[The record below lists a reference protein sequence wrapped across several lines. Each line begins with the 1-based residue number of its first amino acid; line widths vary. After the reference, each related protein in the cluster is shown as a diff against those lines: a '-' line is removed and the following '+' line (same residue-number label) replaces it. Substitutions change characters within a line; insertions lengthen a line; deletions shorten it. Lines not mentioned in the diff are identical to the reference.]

1 MISMKKNPKT
11 IGIALSVVFIG
22 AIIAIFNGKHN
33 KAELNNKDF
42 SSYISAYTNG
52 VISSH
57 SIIRVIFASDFAGS
71 KVAGRVADK
80 NLISFSP
87 SVKGEMMWIDS
98 RTIEFTPCNPFP
110 ENKEYTVTVSL
121 DKLIKNMPKGFE
133 EFEFS
138 FRTIKQSM
146 EVVVNGL
153 ELYQEASK
161 MERRLNGVVNTA
173 DFADANEIKK
183 TIEAEQGSDKLE
195 VTWVTASDGK
205 THQFWVENI
214 KQGDTPSK
222 IILDCDGDAINTDF
236 SKKIEYEIPVK
247 GVFRILSTR
256 VIQNPEQYVEIRF
269 SEPLDQNQNLQGL
282 ITCAGIPDLRMITEG
297 NVIKVYPSNRQNG
310 TFSLSVAEG
319 IRCFG
324 GQKLGEATELPV
336 QFEVYKP
343 EVKMIGEGVII
354 PTTGGLLFPF
364 QAVSLRAV
372 DVEVIRIFED
382 NIAQFLQVNNLSGSN
397 ELHRVGRMLLKKT
410 ILLNAGGEIDYG
422 AWNTFHIDLSK
433 LISTEPGAIYQVK
446 LSFRKD
452 YSAYGCE
459 GKTNTEPI
467 KITEETYNPSDD
479 VHQSYYYDDYEDY
492 YYEDGE
498 SYNWEER
505 DNPCNASYYR
515 NKEVSKN
522 VLASNLGILAKRG
535 TDGSSIFVVTD
546 ILTAKPLSGVTL
558 EVYNYQQRMMAT
570 ASTDG
575 DGIAKM
581 EFKANEKPFLLIAK
595 QGTQRGYLKLDDG
608 SSLSL
613 SAFDISGE
621 AVQRGIKGLIYGERG
636 VWRPGDTLFLSF
648 ILEDKNKTLP
658 ENHPTSFELVDPRG
672 QVVYKTI
679 STTSVDGVYTFPVA
693 TAQDAPTGSYTA
705 RVKIGGA
712 TFTQAVRVE
721 TIMPNRLKLNLS
733 FGVDEL
739 KLSRN
744 ILAHLSAKWLHGAP
758 ARNLKAKV
766 EITLSPS
773 ITTFK
778 NYKGYSFD
786 DQARTFSSEEQSI
799 FDGILNENGETSFS
813 PRIDVKSSAPGVLKA
828 NFKVRVFEEGGNFSI
843 DRFSMP
849 FYPFETFVGVKM
861 PDPGTRGSMFVTDSD
876 QKLKVV
882 TVNANGNPVSKGGL
896 KVEVYRLD
904 WRWWWEQN
912 SDDLSNYVSNSY
924 SKIVQRG
931 YVSTGSNGEGEFNI
945 RINQPEWGRFLIRVI
960 DPDGGHAAGTIAY
973 FDWPGWVK
981 RDRNRNPEAAS
992 MLVFSSD
999 KQDYKVGENVNLTIP
1014 TAEGGNVFVSIENGI
1029 NVLETY
1035 WVKAEKGETRF
1046 SFKVTDKMTPNI
1058 YVHATFIQPHGQTV
1072 NDLPIRLY
1080 GIIPLMVV
1088 DPETHLNPII
1098 SIADELKPEE
1108 KVNITVSEKDGKE
1121 MTVTLAMVD
1130 EGLLDLTRFKTPDPW
1145 NRFYAREALGVK
1157 TWDLF
1162 DMVMGADAGK
1172 MLRIISIGGDE
1183 SLINKGDR
1191 SANRFKPVVKY
1202 IGPFTVDKR
1211 EKKKIS
1217 FIMPNY
1223 IGSVRVMVVAAKE
1236 GSYGSSEKTV
1246 PVRKS
1251 LMVLSTLPRVLGPTE
1266 EVVLPVTVFA
1276 TDKKVKTVKVKVE
1289 LNNKLIP
1296 VGEMQKTIN
1305 VTGIGDQVVKFNL
1318 KVASSLGVGRV
1329 KVIATSGGDEATHET
1344 ELDIRNPNPPIT
1356 IVQEIVLNPNQR
1368 WNPTYK
1374 AFGMEGTNKASLEF
1388 STIPPID
1395 LGRRLE
1401 YLIQYPHGCL
1411 EQTTSGVFP
1420 QLFISKLGDFDIET
1434 QKAAEENVR
1443 IGLDKIRT
1451 FRTVDGGLSLWSGN
1465 QQPDEWATTYAGHFM
1480 LEAEAL
1486 GYSLPAGIMEGW
1498 KRYQRQRAL
1507 TWAPSSSSDY
1517 HNSDLMQAYR
1527 LYTLALARIPELGA
1541 MNRLREYPSLS
1552 INARYRL
1559 AAAYAL
1565 AGNPEAAKSL
1575 IQGRAIEI
1583 SDYREM
1589 GYTYGSHLR
1598 DKAMVAEALVL
1609 LKDYGKVMPLLR
1621 DLSGQLSKDY
1631 WMSTQEISF
1640 SLLAFSKYA
1649 ANVKAGDGIDVNLKT
1664 NGGDSKKIKT
1674 SLTLAEHK
1682 LKPVQTGEGNVD
1694 VTNKG
1699 TGVVFAR
1706 LISTGIPVAG
1716 NEVSQSSNINMEVT
1730 FHLMNGTLIQ
1740 PDKIEQ
1746 GTDFYAAIA
1755 LHNPGT
1761 RSNFEQLSLSVIVPS
1776 GWEIR
1781 NTRMEEETK
1790 VEPSTYDYQ
1799 DIRDD
1804 RVYTYFS
1811 LAWGKTKTFK
1821 IVFNAAYVGKY
1832 YLPSFAC
1839 EAMYD
1844 NSIFARNSGKWV
1856 EVVNA
1861 E

>member
-1 MISMKKNPKT
+1 MKKNPKR
-11 IGIALSVVFIG
+11 IGIALFVVFIG
-22 AIIAIFNGKHN
+22 VFIAIFSNRHHKVDLKG
-33 KAELNNKDF
+33 KDF

-52 VISSH
+52 VISSR
-57 SIIRVIFASDFAGS
+57 SVIQIVFASDFAGNS
-71 KVAGRVADK
+71 VTGTVVDK

-87 SVKGEMMWIDS
+87 SIKGEMIWVNS
-98 RTIEFTPCNPFP
+98 RTIEFTPYSPLP
-110 ENKEYTVTVSL
+110 EDKEYSVTVSL
-121 DKLIKNMPKGFE
+121 SRIVKDIPKGFE

-146 EVVVNGL
+146 EVIVNGL
-153 ELYQEASK
+153 EFYQEASK
-161 MERRLNGVVNTA
+161 MERRLNGTVNTA
-173 DFADANEIKK
+173 DFADAEEIKK
-183 TIEAEQGSDKLE
+183 TIDAKQGNDKLDI
-195 VTWVTASDGK
+195 TWESSSDGK
-205 THQFWVENI
+205 LHRFWVENI

-222 IILDCDGDAINTDF
+222 VTLNCDGDPIKTSFTN
-236 SKKIEYEIPVK
+236 KIEYEIPIK
-247 GVFRILSTR
+247 GEFRILSTR

-282 ITCAGIPDLRMITEG
+282 ITCTGISDLKMIIEG
-297 NVIKVYPSNRQNG
+297 NIIKVYPSDRQNG
-310 TFSLSVAEG
+310 TYNLNVAEG
-319 IRCFG
+319 LKGFG
-324 GQKLGEATELPV
+324 GQKLGEASVLPV

-354 PTTGGLLFPF
+354 PSTEGILLPF

-372 DVEVIRIFED
+372 DVEIIRIYED
-382 NIAQFLQVNNLSGSN
+382 NIAQFLQVNNLAGSS

-446 LSFRKD
+446 ISFRKS
-452 YSAYGCE
+452 YSAYSCE

-467 KITEETYNPSDD
+467 QIIQETYDPSDD
-479 VHQSYYYDDYEDY
+479 VHQTYYYYDEGDY
-492 YYEDGE
+492 YYEEGE
-498 SYNWEER
+498 SYNWRER
-505 DNPCNASYYR
+505 DNPCHSTYYY
-515 NKEVSKN
+515 NKEVKRN
-522 VLASNLGILAKRG
+522 ILASNLGILAKRG
-535 TDGSSIFVVTD
+535 TDGSSLFVVTD
-546 ILTAKPLSGVTL
+546 LLTAKPISGVTL
-558 EVYNYQQRMMAT
+558 EVYNYQQRIMAT

-575 DGIAKM
+575 DGMAKI
-581 EFKANEKPFLLIAK
+581 EFKGPEKPFLVIAK
-595 QGTQRGYLKLDDG
+595 QGNQRGYLKLDDG

-658 ENHPTSFELVDPRG
+658 ENDPTSFELLDPKG
-672 QVVYKTI
+672 QVVYKTV
-679 STTSVDGVYTFPVA
+679 STSSVNGVYAFPVA

-705 RVKIGGA
+705 RVRIGGA
-712 TFTQAVRVE
+712 TFTQPVRVE
-721 TIMPNRLKLNLS
+721 TIMPNRLKLNLD
-733 FGVDEL
+733 FGVNEL
-739 KLSRN
+739 KVNRSISAN
-744 ILAHLSAKWLHGAP
+744 LSAKWLHGAP

-773 ITTFK
+773 TTTFK

-813 PRIDVKSSAPGVLKA
+813 PRIDVRTSAPGVLKA

-843 DRFSMP
+843 DKFSMP

-861 PDPGTRGSMFVTDSD
+861 PDPGTRGNMFVTDSD

-882 TVNANGNPVSKGGL
+882 TVNSDGNPVSRSGL
-896 KVEVYRLD
+896 KVEVYKLD

-924 SKIVQRG
+924 SKIIQRG
-931 YVSTGSNGEGEFNI
+931 YVSTGLNGEGEFNV
-945 RINQPEWGRFLIRVI
+945 RINQPDWGRFLIRVL

-999 KQDYKVGENVNLTIP
+999 KQEYKVGEKVNLTIP

-1029 NVLETY
+1029 NVIETY
-1035 WVKAEKGETRF
+1035 WVEAKKGETRF
-1046 SFKVTDKMTPNI
+1046 SFEVTDKMTPNI
-1058 YVHATFIQPHGQTV
+1058 YVHATFIQPHGQTT

-1080 GIIPLMVV
+1080 GIVPLMIV

-1098 SIADELKPEE
+1098 SLPEELKPEE

-1121 MTVTLAMVD
+1121 MTVTLAVVD
-1130 EGLLDLTRFKTPDPW
+1130 EGLLDITRFKTPDPW
-1145 NRFYAREALGVK
+1145 SRFYAREALGVK

-1183 SLINKGDR
+1183 ALINKGDR

-1202 IGPFTVDKR
+1202 IGPFTVEKG

-1223 IGSVRVMVVAAKE
+1223 IGSVRVMVVAAKD
-1236 GSYGSSEKTV
+1236 GTYGSAEKAV
-1246 PVRKS
+1246 PVRKP

-1276 TDKKVKTVKVKVE
+1276 MDKKVKSVKVKVE
-1289 LNNKLIP
+1289 LNDLLIP
-1296 VGEMQKTIN
+1296 VGEMEKTI
-1305 VTGIGDQVVKFNL
+1305 TFSEIGDQVVKFNL
-1318 KVASSLGVGRV
+1318 KVASKLGIGRV
-1329 KVIATSGGDEATHET
+1329 KVIASSSGSEATHET
-1344 ELDIRNPNPPIT
+1344 ELDVRNPNPSMT
-1356 IVQEIVLNPNQR
+1356 LVQEIALNPNQK
-1368 WNPTYK
+1368 WNTTYS
-1374 AFGMEGTNKASLEF
+1374 AFGMEGTNKATLEF
-1388 STIPPID
+1388 STIPPIN
-1395 LGRRLE
+1395 LGKRLA
-1401 YLIQYPHGCL
+1401 YLIEYPYGCC
-1411 EQTTSGVFP
+1411 EQTTSGAFP
-1420 QLFISKLGDFDIET
+1420 QLFISKLADIDVET
-1434 QKAAEENVR
+1434 QAKAQENVR
-1443 IGLDKIRT
+1443 IGLDKMRT
-1451 FRTVDGGLSLWSGN
+1451 FRTIDGGLALWPGS
-1465 QQPDEWATTYAGHFM
+1465 QQPDEWATSYAGHFM

-1486 GYSLPAGIMEGW
+1486 GYSIPAGIMEGW
-1498 KRYQRQRAL
+1498 KKYQRQKAL
-1507 TWAPSSSSDY
+1507 TWAPASNSDY
-1517 HNSDLMQAYR
+1517 YNSDLMQAYR
-1527 LYTLALARIPELGA
+1527 LYTLALAKVAEIGA

-1552 INARYRL
+1552 IPARYRL

-1575 IQGRAIEI
+1575 IQGRSIEI
-1583 SDYREM
+1583 KDYREM
-1589 GYTYGSHLR
+1589 GYTYGSHIR
-1598 DKAMVAEALVL
+1598 DKAMIAEAYILM
-1609 LKDYGKVMPLLR
+1609 KDLNGVMPLLR
-1621 DLSGQLSKDY
+1621 DLSNQLSKDY

-1640 SLLAFSKYA
+1640 SLLAFSKFA
-1649 ANVKAGDGIDVNLKT
+1649 ANNKT
-1664 NGGDSKKIKT
+1664 NEGINVSLRTDGSENKKLQT
-1674 SLTLAEHK
+1674 NLSLAQHK
-1682 LKPVQTGEGNVD
+1682 FKPVQSGEGKID
-1694 VTNKG
+1694 VTNNSN
-1699 TGVVFAR
+1699 GVVFAR
-1706 LISTGIPVAG
+1706 LITSGLPIAG
-1716 NEVSQSSNINMEVT
+1716 NEVPQSSNLNMEVT
-1730 FHLMNGTLIQ
+1730 YHLMNGVEIQ
-1740 PDKIEQ
+1740 PDRIEQ
-1746 GTDFYAAIA
+1746 GTDFYTEIK
-1755 LHNPGT
+1755 LTNPGT
-1761 RSNFEQLSLSVIVPS
+1761 RSNYEQLSLSVIVPS

-1781 NTRMEEETK
+1781 NTRMEEASAIEN
-1790 VEPSTYDYQ
+1790 SSYDYQ

-1804 RVYTYFS
+1804 RVYTFFS
-1811 LAWGKTKTFK
+1811 LSWSKTKTFK
-1821 IVFNAAYVGKY
+1821 IAFNAAYIGKY
-1832 YLPSFAC
+1832 YLPSFTC

-1856 EVVNA
+1856 EVVNN
-1861 E
+1861 

>member
-1 MISMKKNPKT
+1 MNRKRRI
-11 IGIALSVVFIG
+11 IALAIVVVIIG
-22 AIIAIFNGKHN
+22 SYFAIFQGRHRKS
-33 KAELNNKDF
+33 ESSTKDF

-52 VISSH
+52 VISNR
-57 SIIRVIFASDFAGS
+57 SIIRVVFASDFAGNTIVG
-71 KVAGRVADK
+71 KVADQ
-80 NLISFSP
+80 NLINISP
-87 SVKGEMMWIDS
+87 SIKGEMVWSTS
-98 RTIEFTPCNPFP
+98 RTIEFTPYNPLP
-110 ENKEYTVTVSL
+110 EDKEYSVTVSL
-121 DKLIKNMPKGFE
+121 DKLIKDIPKGYE
-133 EFEFS
+133 EFDFS
-138 FRTIKQSM
+138 FRTTKQSM
-146 EVVVNGL
+146 EVMVNGL
-153 ELYQEASK
+153 EFYQEASK

-183 TIEAEQGSDKLE
+183 TIEAKQGSDKLE
-195 VTWVTASDGK
+195 MTWETASDGK
-205 THQFWVENI
+205 THRFWVENI

-222 IILDCDGDAINTDF
+222 VTLNCDGDPINTDF
-236 SKKIEYEIPVK
+236 SKKVEYEIPVK
-247 GVFRILSTR
+247 GVFRILSTK
-256 VIQNPEQYVEIRF
+256 VIQNPDQYVEIRF
-269 SEPLDQNQNLQGL
+269 SEPIDQNLSLQGL
-282 ITCAGIPDLRMITEG
+282 ITCEGISDLRMITEG
-297 NVIKVYPSNRQNG
+297 NVIKVYPTNRQNG
-310 TFSLSVAEG
+310 AFSFNVAEG
-319 IRCFG
+319 LRCFG
-324 GQKLGEATELPV
+324 GQKLDEAVVLPI

-354 PTTGGLLFPF
+354 PSSSGLLFPF

-372 DVEVIRIFED
+372 DIEIIRVFED
-382 NIAQFLQVNNLSGSN
+382 NIAQFLQINNLAGNS

-410 ILLNAGGEIDYG
+410 ILLNAGGEVDYG

-433 LISTEPGAIYQVK
+433 MINTEPGAIYQVK
-446 LSFRKD
+446 ILFRKS

-467 KITEETYNPSDD
+467 ITIEETYDPGDD
-479 VHQSYYYDDYEDY
+479 SHRSYYYYDDYEDY

-498 SYNWEER
+498 SYNWQER
-505 DNPCNASYYR
+505 ENPCNVSYYR
-515 NKEVSKN
+515 DKEVRRN

-546 ILTAKPLSGVTL
+546 LLTAKPISGVSI
-558 EVYNYQQRMMAT
+558 EIYNYQHRVMAT

-575 DGIAKM
+575 DGMAKL
-581 EFKANEKPFLLIAK
+581 EFKENEKPFLLIAK

-613 SAFDISGE
+613 SSFDISGE

-679 STTSVDGVYTFPVA
+679 STTSVDGVYAFPVS
-693 TAQDAPTGSYTA
+693 TSQNAPTGSYTA

-712 TFTQAVRVE
+712 TFAQPVRVE
-721 TIMPNRLKLNLS
+721 TIMPNRLKLNLD
-733 FGVDEL
+733 FGVNEL
-739 KLSRN
+739 KLNRN
-744 ILAHLSAKWLHGAP
+744 ISANLKAKWLHGAP

-766 EITLSPS
+766 DITLSS
-773 ITTFK
+773 STTTFK

-786 DQARTFSSEEQSI
+786 DESRTFSSEEQSL
-799 FDGILNENGETSFS
+799 FEGVLNESGETTFS
-813 PRIDVKSSAPGVLKA
+813 PRIDVKASAPGVLKA
-828 NFKVRVFEEGGNFSI
+828 SFKVRVFEEGGNFSI
-843 DRFSMP
+843 DKFSMP
-849 FYPFETFVGVKM
+849 YYPFETFVGVKM
-861 PDPGTRGSMFVTDSD
+861 PDPGTRGNMFVTDTD

-882 TVNANGNPVSKGGL
+882 TVNADGNPVSKSGL
-896 KVEVYRLD
+896 KVEIYKLD

-924 SKIVQRG
+924 SRIIQRG
-931 YVSTGSNGEGEFNI
+931 FVSTGSNGEGEFNV

-960 DPDGGHAAGTIAY
+960 DPDGGHAAGTISY

-981 RDRNRNPEAAS
+981 RDKSRNPEAAT

-999 KQDYKVGENVNLTIP
+999 KQEYKVGENINLTIP

-1035 WVKAEKGETRF
+1035 WVESKKGETQF

-1058 YVHATFIQPHGQTV
+1058 YVHSTFIQPHGQTI

-1080 GIIPLMVV
+1080 GIIPLMIVN
-1088 DPETHLNPII
+1088 PETHLNPIL
-1098 SIADELKPEE
+1098 SLPDELEPEK
-1108 KVNITVSEKDGKE
+1108 KVNITVSEKDGKA

-1145 NRFYAREALGVK
+1145 SRFYAREALGVK

-1162 DMVMGADAGK
+1162 DMVMGANAGK

-1183 SLINKGDR
+1183 ALINKGDR

-1202 IGPFTVDKR
+1202 IGPFTVESG

-1236 GSYGSSEKTV
+1236 GAYGSTEKTV
-1246 PVRKS
+1246 PVRKP
-1251 LMVLSTLPRVLGPTE
+1251 LMVLSTLPRVLGPE
-1266 EVVLPVTVFA
+1266 EDVVLPVTVFA
-1276 TDKKVKTVKVKVE
+1276 MDKKVKDVKIRLE
-1289 LNNKLIP
+1289 LNDMLIP
-1296 VGEMQKTIN
+1296 VGETEKSITFN
-1305 VTGIGDQVVKFNL
+1305 EIGDKVIKFNL
-1318 KVASSLGVGRV
+1318 KVASKLGIGKV
-1329 KVIATSGGDEATHET
+1329 KVIATGGRNEATHEI
-1344 ELDIRNPNPPIT
+1344 ELNVRNANPPMT
-1356 IVQEIVLNPNQR
+1356 TVKEIVLNANQK

-1388 STIPPID
+1388 STIPPIN
-1395 LGRRLE
+1395 LGYRLA

-1411 EQTTSGVFP
+1411 EQTTSGAFP
-1420 QLFISKLGDFDIET
+1420 QLFISKLGDFDVET
-1434 QKAAEENVR
+1434 RNRAEENVR
-1443 IGLDKIRT
+1443 YGLDKIRT
-1451 FRTVDGGLSLWSGN
+1451 FRTIDGGLSLWAGS

-1486 GYSLPAGIMEGW
+1486 GYSIPAGIMEGW
-1498 KRYQRQRAL
+1498 KRYQRQRSL
-1507 TWAPSSSSDY
+1507 TWSPPSSRDFY
-1517 HNSDLMQAYR
+1517 NGDLMQAYR
-1527 LYTLALARIPELGA
+1527 LYTLALAKVPELGA

-1552 INARYRL
+1552 VNARYRL

-1565 AGNPEAAKSL
+1565 AGNPEAAMSL
-1575 IQGRAIEI
+1575 IQGKSVEI
-1583 SDYREM
+1583 PFYREM
-1589 GYTYGSHLR
+1589 GYTYGSQTR

-1609 LKDYGKVMPLLR
+1609 LKDLEKVMPLLR
-1621 DLSGQLSKDY
+1621 DLSAQLSKDE

-1649 ANVKAGDGIDVNLKT
+1649 TTVKTGDGIDVSFKADDN
-1664 NGGDSKKIKT
+1664 NNKKLQTK
-1674 SLTLAEHK
+1674 LTIAQHNFN
-1682 LKPVQTGEGNVD
+1682 PVQKGEGEVNI
-1694 VTNKG
+1694 TNNG
-1699 TGVVFAR
+1699 SGAVFAR
-1706 LISTGIPVAG
+1706 LITSGIPVAG
-1716 NEVSQSSNINMEVT
+1716 NEVPQSNNINMDVS
-1730 FHLMNGTLIQ
+1730 FHQMNGVVIS
-1740 PDKIEQ
+1740 PDKLEQ
-1746 GTDFYAAIA
+1746 GTDFYTEIKI
-1755 LHNPGT
+1755 HNPGT

-1781 NTRMEEETK
+1781 NTRMEEASGIET
-1790 VEPSTYDYQ
+1790 SSYDYQ

-1811 LAWGKTKTFK
+1811 LPWGKTKSYK
-1821 IVFNAAYVGKY
+1821 IVFNASYVGKF

-1844 NSIFARNSGKWV
+1844 NSVFARNSGKWV
-1856 EVVNA
+1856 EVVNQG

>member
-1 MISMKKNPKT
+1 MFRTKNPKV

-22 AIIAIFNGKHN
+22 AFIAIFSHRGHKVESINT
-33 KAELNNKDF
+33 KDY
-42 SSYISAYTNG
+42 SSYITAYTNG
-52 VISSH
+52 IISNR
-57 SIIRVIFASDFAGS
+57 SIIRVVFASDFAGS
-71 KVAGRVADK
+71 SVAGTVADQ
-80 NLISFSP
+80 NLISISP
-87 SVKGEMMWIDS
+87 SIKGEMVWANT
-98 RTIEFTPCNPFP
+98 RTIEFTPYNPLP
-110 ENKEYTVTVSL
+110 EDKDYSVTVSL
-121 DKLIKNMPKGFE
+121 EKLIKDIPKGFE
-133 EFEFS
+133 EFNFS

-146 EVVVNGL
+146 QVVVNGL
-153 ELYQEASK
+153 EFYQEATK
-161 MERRLNGVVNTA
+161 MERRLNGILATA

-183 TIEAEQGSDKLE
+183 TIEATQDHDKLDI
-195 VTWVTASDGK
+195 TWETSSDGK
-205 THQFWVENI
+205 THHFWVENI
-214 KQGDTPSK
+214 KQGDTPSRV
-222 IILDCDGDAINTDF
+222 ILDCDGDAINTDF
-236 SKKIEYEIPVK
+236 SKKIDYEIPIK

-256 VIQNPEQYVEIRF
+256 VIQNPDQYVEIRF

-282 ITCAGIPDLRMITEG
+282 ITCTGISELRMITEG
-297 NVIKVYPSNRQNG
+297 NIVKVFPSNRQNG
-310 TFSLSVAEG
+310 TFNFNVAEG
-319 IRCFG
+319 VRCFG
-324 GQKLGEATELPV
+324 EQKLGEAAVLPV

-343 EVKMIGEGVII
+343 EVKMIGDGIII

-372 DVEVIRIFED
+372 DIELIRIFED
-382 NIAQFLQVNNLSGSN
+382 NIAQFLQVNSLSGSS

-446 LSFRKD
+446 ISYRKA

-467 KITEETYNPSDD
+467 QITEETYDEGDD
-479 VHQSYYYDDYEDY
+479 VHQLYYYDYYEDY

-505 DNPCNASYYR
+505 DNPCNVSYYR

-522 VLASNLGILAKRG
+522 VLASNLGILAKKG

-546 ILTAKPLSGVTL
+546 LLTAEPLSGVTI
-558 EVYNYQQRMMAT
+558 EIYNYQQRIMAT

-575 DGIAKM
+575 DGMAKI
-581 EFKANEKPFLLIAK
+581 EFKGTDNPFLLIAK
-595 QGTQRGYLKLDDG
+595 QGAQRGYLKLNDG

-658 ENHPTSFELVDPRG
+658 ENHPTSFELIDPRG

-679 STTSVDGVYTFPVA
+679 STTSVNGVYAFPVA
-693 TAQDAPTGSYTA
+693 TSQDAPTGNYTA
-705 RVKIGGA
+705 KIKLGGA
-712 TFTQAVRVE
+712 TFTQPVRVE
-721 TIMPNRLKLNLS
+721 TIMPNRLKLNLD
-733 FGVDEL
+733 FGVNEL
-739 KLSRN
+739 KLNRN
-744 ILAHLSAKWLHGAP
+744 ISASLSAKWLHGVP

-766 EITLSPS
+766 DITLSAS
-773 ITTFK
+773 TTTFK

-786 DQARTFSSEEQSI
+786 DQSRTFSSEEQSL
-799 FDGILNENGETSFS
+799 FEGVLNENGETSFS
-813 PRIDVKSSAPGVLKA
+813 PRIDVKASAPGVLKA
-828 NFKVRVFEEGGNFSI
+828 SFKVRVFEEGGNFSI
-843 DRFSMP
+843 DKFSMP
-849 FYPFETFVGVKM
+849 YYPFETFVGVKM
-861 PDPGTRGSMFVTDSD
+861 PDPGTRGKMFVTDTD
-876 QKLKVV
+876 QKVKVV
-882 TVNANGNPVSKGGL
+882 TVNADGNPVSRSGL
-896 KVEVYRLD
+896 KVEIYKLD

-912 SDDLSNYVSNSY
+912 SEDLSNYVSNSY
-924 SKIVQRG
+924 SRIIQRG
-931 YVSTGSNGEGEFNI
+931 YVSTGSNGEGEYTL
-945 RINQPEWGRFLIRVI
+945 RINHPAWGRFLIRVI
-960 DPDGGHAAGTIAY
+960 DPEGGHTTGTIAY
-973 FDWPGWVK
+973 FDWPGWVT
-981 RDRNRNPEAAS
+981 RDRNKNPEAAS

-999 KQDYKVGENVNLTIP
+999 KQEYKVGENVNLTIP

-1035 WVKAEKGETRF
+1035 WVEAKKGETQF
-1046 SFKVTDKMTPNI
+1046 SFKVTERMTPNI

-1080 GIIPLMVV
+1080 GIVPLMIV

-1098 SIADELKPEE
+1098 SLPDELEPE
-1108 KVNITVSEKDGKE
+1108 KKFNITVSEKEGKA

-1145 NRFYAREALGVK
+1145 GRFYAKEALGVK

-1183 SLINKGDR
+1183 ALINKGDR

-1202 IGPFTVDKR
+1202 IGPFTV
-1211 EKKKIS
+1211 ESGAKKKIS

-1223 IGSVRVMVVAAKE
+1223 IGSVRVMVVAANE
-1236 GSYGSSEKTV
+1236 GAYGSTEKTV
-1246 PVRKS
+1246 PVRKP

-1266 EVVLPVTVFA
+1266 DVVLPVTVFA
-1276 TDKKVKTVKVKVE
+1276 MDKKIKTVKIKVE
-1289 LNNKLIP
+1289 LNDMLLP

-1305 VTGIGDQVVKFNL
+1305 FTDISDQVVKFNL
-1318 KVASSLGVGRV
+1318 KVASGLGIGRV
-1329 KVIATSGGDEATHET
+1329 KVIATSGNNEATHET
-1344 ELDIRNPNPPIT
+1344 ELNVRNPNPPMT
-1356 IVQEIVLNPNQR
+1356 LVQEIVLNPKQK
-1368 WNPTYK
+1368 WNPNYK
-1374 AFGMEGTNKASLEF
+1374 AFGMVGTNKASLEF

-1395 LGRRLE
+1395 LGRRLA

-1420 QLFISKLGDFDIET
+1420 QLFISKLGDFDEET
-1434 QKAAEENVR
+1434 RKAAEENVR

-1451 FRTVDGGLSLWSGN
+1451 FRTIDGGLSLWSGG

-1480 LEAEAL
+1480 LEAEIL
-1486 GYSLPAGIMEGW
+1486 GYSIPAGIMEGW

-1507 TWAPSSSSDY
+1507 TWAPSSNNDY

-1527 LYTLALARIPELGA
+1527 LYSLALAKSAELGA

-1589 GYTYGSHLR
+1589 GYTYGSHIR
-1598 DKAMVAEALVL
+1598 DKAMVAEALIL
-1609 LKDYGKVMPLLR
+1609 MKDFNNVMPLLR
-1621 DLSGQLSKDY
+1621 DISGQLSKDY

-1640 SLLAFSKYA
+1640 SLLAFSKFA
-1649 ANVKAGDGIDVNLKT
+1649 INAKTGDGIDVNLKT
-1664 NGGDSKKIKT
+1664 DGGDSKKIKT
-1674 SLTLAEHK
+1674 NLTLAEHK
-1682 LKPVQTGEGNVD
+1682 FKPVQTGEGRID
-1694 VTNKG
+1694 VTNNG

-1706 LISTGIPVAG
+1706 LISSGIPVAG
-1716 NEVSQSSNINMEVT
+1716 NEAPQSNNINMDVT
-1730 FHLMNGTLIQ
+1730 FHLMNGTEVS
-1740 PDKIEQ
+1740 PDRLEQ
-1746 GTDFYAAIA
+1746 GTDFYTEIK

-1781 NTRMEEETK
+1781 NTRMEEASGIET
-1790 VEPSTYDYQ
+1790 STYDYQ

-1811 LAWGKTKTFK
+1811 LQWGKTKSYK

-1832 YLPSFAC
+1832 YLPAFTC

-1844 NSIFARNSGKWV
+1844 NSIYARNSGKWV
-1856 EVVNA
+1856 EVVSG